1 MKNYLLKNLS
11 YVKDNK
17 KNLLELCILHIRR
30 FMFTYGKPFNQMSS
44 TWFYRYYNLTT
55 LTIGLPLCYK
65 LFVDLQ
71 KSIREYANNN
81 DPLWYQC
88 WLNFHGRK

>member
-17 KNLLELCILHIRR
+17 EEFIRGAHLAHER

-55 LTIGLPLCYK
+55 
-65 LFVDLQ
+65 
-71 KSIREYANNN
+71 
-81 DPLWYQC
+81 
-88 WLNFHGRK
+88 